1 MQLAYIAL
9 KAKIGKL
16 KLVTAALNSLEE
28 VAEFHE
34 VYGRFD
40 IIALVEVEDLQELKS
55 FIQNKIMIIS
65 GLSGCETLVVRD

>member
-9 KAKIGKL
+9 KAKVGKL
-16 KLVTAALNSLEE
+16 KLVYAGLEELDE

-40 IIALVEVEDLQELKS
+40 IIALVEVEDMDKLRA
-55 FIQNKIMIIS
+55 FIQNKIMILE
-65 GLSGCETLVVRD
+65 GLSSCETLVVRN